1 MNTIKTLKNISAYK
15 AGASKILG
23 KNSVIKLSSNE
34 SPFGPSQKVLDKIKK
49 ISGTT
54 NRYPE
59 SGSVELKD
67 SISKRYKLNKKN
79 IFCAN
84 GSDEILGLI
93 CQLYLTKGDEVIIP
107 NNSFLMYEIYSKIN
121 NAKII
126 KSKTIDYCVDTKSI
140 LNSINKKTKI
150 IFIANPN
157 NPTGLYL
164 DKLSL
169 HSFIKKIPKRIIIV
183 LDAAYAE
190 YLDKND
196 YESGMSYI
204 KKNENIIVTRTFS
217 KIYGLASLRLG
228 WCYANQNIIS
238 LLDKIRGPFNVNR
251 IAQEAGAIA
260 VLEKNVEK
268 KLISHNKYWL
278 KKIKDEFNKLPL
290 VVYDSQANFIFI
302 RLRKGIKEKIML
314 NKYLL
319 SKSLII
325 RTLDN
330 YNMPECIRVTI
341 GTEKENKILISVF
354 KSFFKND
361 K

>member
-314 NKYLL
+314 NRYLL
-319 SKSLII
+319 SKSIII

-341 GTEKENKILISVF
+341 GTEEENKILISVF

>member
-1 MNTIKTLKNISAYK
+1 MNTIKTLKNISTYK

-251 IAQEAGAIA
+251 IAQEAGSVA

-341 GTEKENKILISVF
+341 GTEEENKILISVF

>member
-1 MNTIKTLKNISAYK
+1 
-15 AGASKILG
+15 
-23 KNSVIKLSSNE
+23 
-34 SPFGPSQKVLDKIKK
+34 
-49 ISGTT
+49 
-54 NRYPE
+54 
-59 SGSVELKD
+59 
-67 SISKRYKLNKKN
+67 
-79 IFCAN
+79 
-84 GSDEILGLI
+84 
-93 CQLYLTKGDEVIIP
+93 
-107 NNSFLMYEIYSKIN
+107 MYEIYSKIN

-126 KSKTIDYCVDTKSI
+126 KSKTIDYRVDTKSI
-140 LNSINKKTKI
+140 LDSINKKTKI

-169 HSFIKKIPKRIIIV
+169 HSFVKKIPKRIIIV

-228 WCYANQNIIS
+228 WCYSNKNIIS

-251 IAQEAGAIA
+251 IAQEAGSVA
-260 VLEKNVEK
+260 VLEKSVEK

-314 NKYLL
+314 NRYLL
-319 SKSLII
+319 SKSIII

-354 KSFFKND
+354 KLFFKND

>member
-260 VLEKNVEK
+260 VLEKDVEK

-314 NKYLL
+314 NRYLL
-319 SKSLII
+319 SKSIII

-341 GTEKENKILISVF
+341 GTEEENKILISVF

>member
-1 MNTIKTLKNISAYK
+1 MNTIKTLKNISPYK

-49 ISGTT
+49 ISGTI

-67 SISKRYKLNKKN
+67 SISKRYNLNKKN

-126 KSKTIDYCVDTKSI
+126 KSKTIDYRVDTKSI
-140 LNSINKKTKI
+140 LDSINKKTKI

-169 HSFIKKIPKRIIIV
+169 HSFVKKIPKRIIIV

-228 WCYANQNIIS
+228 WCYSNQNIIS
-238 LLDKIRGPFNVNR
+238 LLDKIRGPFNVNK
-251 IAQEAGAIA
+251 IAQEAGSVA
-260 VLEKNVEK
+260 VLEKSVEK

-314 NKYLL
+314 NRYLL
-319 SKSLII
+319 SKSIII

-354 KSFFKND
+354 KLFFKND

>member
-1 MNTIKTLKNISAYK
+1 
-15 AGASKILG
+15 
-23 KNSVIKLSSNE
+23 
-34 SPFGPSQKVLDKIKK
+34 
-49 ISGTT
+49 
-54 NRYPE
+54 
-59 SGSVELKD
+59 
-67 SISKRYKLNKKN
+67 
-79 IFCAN
+79 
-84 GSDEILGLI
+84 
-93 CQLYLTKGDEVIIP
+93 
-107 NNSFLMYEIYSKIN
+107 
-121 NAKII
+121 
-126 KSKTIDYCVDTKSI
+126 
-140 LNSINKKTKI
+140 
-150 IFIANPN
+150 
-157 NPTGLYL
+157 
-164 DKLSL
+164 
-169 HSFIKKIPKRIIIV
+169 
-183 LDAAYAE
+183 
-190 YLDKND
+190 
-196 YESGMSYI
+196 MSYI

-251 IAQEAGAIA
+251 IAQEAGSVA

-302 RLRKGIKEKIML
+302 KLRKGIKEKIML
-314 NKYLL
+314 NRYLL
-319 SKSLII
+319 SKSIII

-341 GTEKENKILISVF
+341 GTEEENKILISVF

>member
-341 GTEKENKILISVF
+341 GTEEENKILISVF

>member
-1 MNTIKTLKNISAYK
+1 MNTIKTLKNISTYK

-251 IAQEAGAIA
+251 IAQEAGSVA

>member
-164 DKLSL
+164 DKLIL

-302 RLRKGIKEKIML
+302 KLRKGIKEKIML
-314 NKYLL
+314 NRYLL
-319 SKSLII
+319 SKSIII

>member
-302 RLRKGIKEKIML
+302 KLRKGIKEKIML
-314 NKYLL
+314 NRYLL
-319 SKSLII
+319 SKSIII

-341 GTEKENKILISVF
+341 GTEEENKILISVF

>member
-1 MNTIKTLKNISAYK
+1 MNTIKTLKNISTYK

-302 RLRKGIKEKIML
+302 KLRKGIKEKIML
-314 NKYLL
+314 NRYLL
-319 SKSLII
+319 SKSIII

-341 GTEKENKILISVF
+341 GTEEENKILISVF

>member
-1 MNTIKTLKNISAYK
+1 MNTIKTLKNISTYK

-59 SGSVELKD
+59 SGSGELKD

-314 NKYLL
+314 NRYLL
-319 SKSLII
+319 SKSIII

-341 GTEKENKILISVF
+341 GTEEENKILISVF

>member
-164 DKLSL
+164 DKLIL

-251 IAQEAGAIA
+251 IAQEAGSVA

-302 RLRKGIKEKIML
+302 KLRKGIKEKIML
-314 NKYLL
+314 NRYLL
-319 SKSLII
+319 SKSIII

-341 GTEKENKILISVF
+341 GTEEENKILISVF

>member
-164 DKLSL
+164 DKLIL

-302 RLRKGIKEKIML
+302 KLRKGIKEKIML
-314 NKYLL
+314 NRYLL
-319 SKSLII
+319 SKSIII

-341 GTEKENKILISVF
+341 GTEEENKILISVF

>member
-1 MNTIKTLKNISAYK
+1 MNTIKTLKNISTYK

-49 ISGTT
+49 ISDTI

-126 KSKTIDYCVDTKSI
+126 KSKTIDYRVDTKSI
-140 LNSINKKTKI
+140 LDSINKKTKI

-169 HSFIKKIPKRIIIV
+169 HSFVKKIPKRIIIV

-228 WCYANQNIIS
+228 WCYSNQNIIS

-251 IAQEAGAIA
+251 IAQEAGSVA
-260 VLEKNVEK
+260 VLEKSVEK

-314 NKYLL
+314 NRYLL
-319 SKSLII
+319 SKSIII

-354 KSFFKND
+354 KLFFKND